1 MIVCVCKN
9 INETKMRELLAE
21 ASLETVMKETGV
33 CTNCCSC
40 KQAIQN
46 IVLENVV
53 KEYYNEG

>member
-21 ASLETVMKETGV
+21 APLEIVMKETGV

-46 IVLENVV
+46 IVLENAG

>member
-21 ASLETVMKETGV
+21 APLETVINETGV

-40 KQAIQN
+40 KQKIQE
-46 IVLENVV
+46 IVLENAVE
-53 KEYYNEG
+53 KYNNER

>member
-21 ASLETVMKETGV
+21 ASLETVINETGV

-46 IVLENVV
+46 IVLENAV